1 MPDTTQTPT
10 QKRRNMSVFDA
21 HIEKSTISTMPTVA
35 FDGRIITIDTPEATD
50 KAVQALSAESIIGID
65 TETRPSFRKG
75 VQYAVSLIQLST
87 ADTCFLIRLNRTGMP
102 DSLISLL
109 ENKKITKVG
118 LSLHDD
124 YQALKR
130 RTPFT
135 PGGFLDLQKFVTE
148 FGIEEMSLQKIYAI
162 IFGMRISKS
171 QQLSNWEQ
179 DVLTDKQKQ
188 YAATD
193 AWACLNIYNRL
204 KQIEG

>member
-1 MPDTTQTPT
+1 MTTF
-10 QKRRNMSVFDA
+10 NA
-21 HIEKSTISTMPTVA
+21 HIEKSEIAGMPTLLYP
-35 FDGRIITIDTPEATD
+35 GRIITIDTAADVE
-50 KAVQALSAESIIGID
+50 KAVKALSKEKILGID
-65 TETRPSFRKG
+65 TETRPTFKKG
-75 VQYAVSLIQLST
+75 VHYNVSLLQLST
-87 ADTCFLIRLNRTGMP
+87 ADTCFLIRLCRTGMP
-102 DSLISLL
+102 ESLTALL
-109 ENKKITKVG
+109 ENTEITKVG
-118 LSLHDD
+118 VSLHDD
-124 YQALKR
+124 YQALAKR
-130 RTPFT
+130 KKFKA
-135 PGGFLDLQKFVTE
+135 GGFFDLQKYVGK

>member
-1 MPDTTQTPT
+1 
-10 QKRRNMSVFDA
+10 MSVFDA
-21 HIEKSTISTMPTVA
+21 HIEKSTISTMPTTA
-35 FDGRIITIDTPEATD
+35 FSGRIITIDTPEETD
-50 KAVQALSAESIIGID
+50 KAMKALSTECVIGID

-102 DSLISLL
+102 DSLINLL
-109 ENKKITKVG
+109 ENREIAKVG

-124 YQALKR
+124 YQALNR
-130 RTPFT
+130 RRKFKA
-135 PGGFLDLQKFVTE
+135 GNFIDLQKCVGE

-162 IFGMRISKS
+162 IFGERISKS
-171 QQLSNWEQ
+171 QQLTNWEN
-179 DVLTDKQKQ
+179 DVLTDKQKL

-204 KQIEG
+204 KQEKKR